1 LREACG
7 QGALR
12 SFRIPNA
19 QTYLIVDIYGTKKTA
34 RYSWT
39 MSDHV
44 ILGAMLIFSMIL
56 TTFVG
61 YFAWRAFRLSQQIE
75 GLTAATYLEARRA
88 LTQHRP

>member
-1 LREACG
+1 
-7 QGALR
+7 
-12 SFRIPNA
+12 
-19 QTYLIVDIYGTKKTA
+19 
-34 RYSWT
+34 